1 LGGLGQTSVGGG
13 QGQTSRSADSG
24 PVLDQELPPEL
35 NELVV
40 KFVEHMKKQKDHQK
54 QIMHFSDK
62 NMQKVGDEM
71 RQIKHQIS
79 QVHMAIQRDRQ
90 NSSKLRH
97 DNHKTLEFAEVAQQ
111 TSEVPPS
118 LQYENNAPMR
128 YFSCVA
134 DDFEAKMSH
143 FSRQIS
149 ELESHLGSA
158 QLESGLD
165 PNVIVSILQV
175 QHKAFVT
182 LAAQLQLIHGQVQ
195 DRCSEYL
202 QYRRI
207 HFSDTTDVFT
217 ERRKR
222 KKLSKLCSVAMVCRC
237 YDVLLQCVLCTH
249 FFTVNFPFK
258 DSSRE
263 VKKGPSPFRLSQALS
278 LNSVQPPHTHQ
289 GLGHLHT
296 QQGLGHPLM
305 AQPALGQ
312 KTFNTSLHAGVPQP
326 TGLTA
331 GQQLVSTGSTMRL
344 GTPFPGPSLAVKL
357 PTSANPPP
365 AVGLNQ
371 SKPLVGTS
379 GKEFQLQPPPIA
391 KKKSVN

>member
-222 KKLSKLCSVAMVCRC
+222 KKL
-237 YDVLLQCVLCTH
+237 
-249 FFTVNFPFK
+249 N
-258 DSSRE
+258 SSRE